1 MSRGNRSCPWHL
13 RRYITC
19 PGEIQA
25 GCDGKPEGYQKRVYV
40 WEQRGEPEAVGVCLY
55 ADHPA
60 YLLGKPVFFK
70 GCFIVYQDE
79 ENTSLYRVF
88 SFKNRYPKMT
98 EILVTGDIEVISVDA
113 DNNGIF
119 IRSAESLFFITSNYE
134 KDLILSS
141 QSRELHKVI
150 SQLKGY
156 DHVVDFSV
164 LTVASKDRYSLE
176 AATSNGKTKNL
187 DVYLSYGIYTFNLW

>member
-1 MSRGNRSCPWHL
+1 MTVREEQGNL
-13 RRYITC
+13 KQTVYITSDRKRFRDRSEADVHEKYLGWAQKVQQLGIKENNGAYYC
-19 PGEIQA
+19 ETEKQFNTVLLMLM
-25 GCDGKPEGYQKRVYV
+25 YQKGFYN
-40 WEQRGEPEAVGVCLY
+40 WKKQKWTPMESDCSFEA
-55 ADHPA
+55 
-60 YLLGKPVFFK
+60 K
-70 GCFIVYQDE
+70 GW
-79 ENTSLYRVF
+79 YRF
-88 SFKNRYPKMT
+88 EAKEM
-98 EILVTGDIEVISVDA
+98 L
-113 DNNGIF
+113 
-119 IRSAESLFFITSNYE
+119 ITSNYE